1 MPVNEWDVLCL
12 RMLFLYEMAKG
23 GQQSQHEKYNHKLYI
38 LVFIV
43 FFFSLSKIDHLFSF
57 LFLVLSAAFDDRSKD
72 EETNAEQLQNSIVL
86 FIKVCTYLNI
96 WWAFLSC
103 VLLVLRYFCLFST
116 LL

>member
-43 FFFSLSKIDHLFSF
+43 FFFFHCPKSIICSVFCFLSFLLLSMTALRMRKQTQSSYKTVLFYLSKFVHI
-57 LFLVLSAAFDDRSKD
+57 
-72 EETNAEQLQNSIVL
+72 
-86 FIKVCTYLNI
+86 
-96 WWAFLSC
+96 
-103 VLLVLRYFCLFST
+103 
-116 LL
+116 